1 MRSAARLPGCH
12 VIVLHDSAMRED
24 RGKRPQWRGERRLV
38 MVRVPVQV
46 AQELEQMAN
55 KQGASLSDV
64 AGRLITLGLAA
75 EQSTPRD
82 LG

>member
-1 MRSAARLPGCH
+1 
-12 VIVLHDSAMRED
+12 
-24 RGKRPQWRGERRLV
+24 

-75 EQSTPRD
+75 EQSTPRNQ
-82 LG
+82 G